1 MFSKDLGIDLGTI
14 FTRLADSTQVL
25 SEEPTI
31 VAIEVMDQKMVA
43 VGQEA
48 RDMYGRVPESIE
60 VARPLKNW
68 VIADYEITETLLSY
82 LLQRVS
88 GSMRIFRPR
97 VMISVPYGVT
107 SVERRAV
114 YEATLEAGSR
124 EAFLIQQPLA
134 AALGVDLPIGS
145 PSGNMVICLGGGCT
159 EAAVMAMYGIV
170 SAETLRAGGMD
181 LDDAIVNYVRRKYG
195 IVIGQVTAEQ
205 LKIRIG
211 AAVPQDTENS
221 LEVQGQDQVTG
232 LPRPVTL
239 TTGEIVEAL
248 QDPLKAIVETG
259 RRVLEKTP
267 PELVADIIDRGVA
280 LCGAGALLRGIDK
293 LLTKSLGIPA
303 YLVDNPMTCVVEG
316 AVKALPM
323 YNILRRSLPQVSYQR
338 SKKRPGGR
346 FSSLIQIIR
355 HPLQMGDRI
364 DILHPDVAGDR
375 EIDGRIVE
383 DRLDAGLH

>member
-1 MFSKDLGIDLGTI
+1 MFSKDLGIDLGTM
-14 FTRLADSTQVL
+14 FTRLADGNQVL
-25 SEEPTI
+25 LEEPTI
-31 VAIEVMDQKMVA
+31 VAIEVYDQKMVA

-60 VARPLKNW
+60 VARPLKNG
-68 VIADYEITETLLSY
+68 VVADYEITETLLSY

-114 YEATLEAGSR
+114 YEAVLEAGSR

-145 PSGNMVICLGGGCT
+145 PSGNMAICLGGGCT

-170 SAETLRAGGMD
+170 SGETLRMGGID
-181 LDDAIVNYVRRKYG
+181 LDEAIVNYVRRKYG
-195 IVIGQVTAEQ
+195 IIIGQVTAEQ
-205 LKIRIG
+205 LKVRIG

-221 LEVQGQDQVTG
+221 MEVQGQDQVTG

-248 QDPLKAIVETG
+248 QDPLKAVVETG

-280 LCGAGALLRGIDK
+280 LCGGGAMLRGIDK

-323 YNILRRSLPQVSYQR
+323 YNILRRSLPQV
-338 SKKRPGGR
+338 
-346 FSSLIQIIR
+346 
-355 HPLQMGDRI
+355 
-364 DILHPDVAGDR
+364 
-375 EIDGRIVE
+375 
-383 DRLDAGLH
+383 

>member
-14 FTRLADSTQVL
+14 FTRLADGTQVL

-31 VAIEVMDQKMVA
+31 VAIEVADQKMVA

-60 VARPLKNW
+60 VARPLKNG

-97 VMISVPYGVT
+97 VMITVPYGVT

-114 YEATLEAGSR
+114 YEAVLEAGSR
-124 EAFLIQQPLA
+124 EAYLIQQPLA
-134 AALGVDLPIGS
+134 AALGVDLPINS

-159 EAAVMAMYGIV
+159 GAAVMAMYGIV

-181 LDDAIVNYVRRKYG
+181 LDEAIVNYVRRKYG

-205 LKIRIG
+205 LKVRIG

-221 LEVQGQDQVTG
+221 MEVQGQDQVTG

-248 QDPLKAIVETG
+248 QDPLKSIVETG

-280 LCGAGALLRGIDK
+280 LCGGGALLRGVDK

-303 YLVDNPMTCVVEG
+303 YLVDNPSTCVVEG
-316 AVKALPM
+316 AVKAIPM
-323 YNILRRSLPQVSYQR
+323 YNILRRSLPQV
-338 SKKRPGGR
+338 
-346 FSSLIQIIR
+346 
-355 HPLQMGDRI
+355 
-364 DILHPDVAGDR
+364 
-375 EIDGRIVE
+375 
-383 DRLDAGLH
+383 

>member
-1 MFSKDLGIDLGTI
+1 M
-14 FTRLADSTQVL
+14 FTRLADGTQVL
-25 SEEPTI
+25 LEEPTI
-31 VAIEVMDQKMVA
+31 VAIEVFDQKMVA
-43 VGQEA
+43 VGKEA
-48 RDMYGRVPESIE
+48 LDMYGRVPESIE
-60 VARPLKNW
+60 VARPLKNG
-68 VIADYEITETLLSY
+68 VIADYEITETLLQY

-114 YEATLEAGSR
+114 YEAVLEAGSR
-124 EAFLIQQPLA
+124 EASLIQQPLA
-134 AALGVDLPIGS
+134 AALGVDLPINS

-195 IVIGQVTAEQ
+195 VVIGQVTAEQ
-205 LKIRIG
+205 LK
-211 AAVPQDTENS
+211 
-221 LEVQGQDQVTG
+221 EVQGQDQVTG
-232 LPRPVTL
+232 LPRPITL

-248 QDPLKAIVETG
+248 QDPLKAVVETG

-267 PELVADIIDRGVA
+267 PELVSDIIDRGVA
-280 LCGAGALLRGIDK
+280 LCGGGALLRGIDK

-323 YNILRRSLPQVSYQR
+323 YNILKRNLPQV
-338 SKKRPGGR
+338 
-346 FSSLIQIIR
+346 
-355 HPLQMGDRI
+355 
-364 DILHPDVAGDR
+364 
-375 EIDGRIVE
+375 
-383 DRLDAGLH
+383 

>member
-1 MFSKDLGIDLGTI
+1 M
-14 FTRLADSTQVL
+14 FTRIADGTQVL
-25 SEEPTI
+25 LDEPTI
-31 VAIEVMDQKMVA
+31 VAIEVADQKMVA
-43 VGQEA
+43 VGREA
-48 RDMYGRVPESIE
+48 LDMYGRVPESIE
-60 VARPLKNW
+60 VARPLKNG

-114 YEATLEAGSR
+114 YEAVLEAGSR
-124 EAFLIQQPLA
+124 DASLIQQPLA
-134 AALGVDLPIGS
+134 AALGVDLPINS
-145 PSGNMVICLGGGCT
+145 PSGNMVITLGGGCT

-181 LDDAIVNYVRRKYG
+181 LDEAIVNYVRRKYG
-195 IVIGQVTAEQ
+195 VVIGQVTAEH
-205 LKIRIG
+205 LKMKIG

-221 LEVQGQDQVTG
+221 MEVQGQDQVTG

-248 QDPLKAIVETG
+248 QEPLKLIVETG
-259 RRVLEKTP
+259 RRVLERTP

-280 LCGAGALLRGIDK
+280 LCGGGALLRGVDK

-303 YLVDNPMTCVVEG
+303 YLVDNPLTCVVEG
-316 AVKALPM
+316 AMKSFGTL
-323 YNILRRSLPQVSYQR
+323 NLLRRNLPQV
-338 SKKRPGGR
+338 G
-346 FSSLIQIIR
+346 
-355 HPLQMGDRI
+355 
-364 DILHPDVAGDR
+364 
-375 EIDGRIVE
+375 
-383 DRLDAGLH
+383 

>member
-1 MFSKDLGIDLGTI
+1 MFSKDLGIDLGTM
-14 FTRLADSTQVL
+14 FTRLADSSQVL
-25 SEEPTI
+25 LEEPTI
-31 VAIEVMDQKMVA
+31 VAIEVYDQKMVA

-60 VARPLKNW
+60 VARPLKNG
-68 VIADYEITETLLSY
+68 VVADYEITETLLSY

-114 YEATLEAGSR
+114 YEAVLEAGSR
-124 EAFLIQQPLA
+124 EAWLIQQPLA

-145 PSGNMVICLGGGCT
+145 PSGNMAICLGGGCT

-170 SAETLRAGGMD
+170 SGETLRAGGID
-181 LDDAIVNYVRRKYG
+181 LDEAIVNYVRRKYG

-205 LKIRIG
+205 LKVRIG

-221 LEVQGQDQVTG
+221 MEVQGQDQVTG

-280 LCGAGALLRGIDK
+280 LCGGGALLRGIDK

-303 YLVDNPMTCVVEG
+303 YLVDNPMTCTVEG

-323 YNILRRSLPQVSYQR
+323 YNILRRSLPQV
-338 SKKRPGGR
+338 
-346 FSSLIQIIR
+346 
-355 HPLQMGDRI
+355 
-364 DILHPDVAGDR
+364 
-375 EIDGRIVE
+375 
-383 DRLDAGLH
+383 

>member
-1 MFSKDLGIDLGTI
+1 MALFSKDLGVDLGTM

-25 SEEPTI
+25 MQEPTI
-31 VAIEVMDQKMVA
+31 VAIEVDEQKMVA
-43 VGQEA
+43 VGREA
-48 RDMYGRVPESIE
+48 LDMSGRVPDNIE
-60 VARPLKNW
+60 VSRPLRNG

-82 LLQRVS
+82 VLQRVS
-88 GSMRIFRPR
+88 GSLRVFRPR

-114 YEATLEAGSR
+114 YEAVMEAGAR
-124 EAFLIQQPLA
+124 EATLIHQSLA
-134 AALGVDLPIGS
+134 AALGIDLPIGS

-159 EAAVMAMYGIV
+159 EASIMAMYGIV
-170 SAETLRAGGMD
+170 AADTLRKGGLD
-181 LDDAIVNYVRRKYG
+181 LDDAIVSYVRRKYG
-195 IVIGQVTAEQ
+195 VVIGQLTAEQ
-205 LKIRIG
+205 LKFKIG

-248 QDPLKAIVETG
+248 QEPLKDVTETC
-259 RRVLEKTP
+259 RRVLERTP

-280 LCGAGALLRGIDK
+280 LCGGGALLRGVDK

-316 AVKALPM
+316 AIRGLGMINV
-323 YNILRRSLPQVSYQR
+323 LRRNLPQV
-338 SKKRPGGR
+338 
-346 FSSLIQIIR
+346 
-355 HPLQMGDRI
+355 
-364 DILHPDVAGDR
+364 
-375 EIDGRIVE
+375 
-383 DRLDAGLH
+383 

>member
-1 MFSKDLGIDLGTI
+1 VAVFSKDLGIDLGTM
-14 FTRLADSTQVL
+14 FTRLADGTQVL
-25 SEEPTI
+25 LEEPTI
-31 VAIEVMDQKMVA
+31 VAIEVFDQKMVA
-43 VGQEA
+43 VGKEA
-48 RDMYGRVPESIE
+48 LDMYGRVPESIE
-60 VARPLKNW
+60 VARPLKNG
-68 VIADYEITETLLSY
+68 VIADYEITETLLQY
-82 LLQRVS
+82 VLQRGS

-114 YEATLEAGSR
+114 YEAVLEAGSR
-124 EAFLIQQPLA
+124 EASLIQQPLA
-134 AALGVDLPIGS
+134 AALGVDLPINS

-170 SAETLRAGGMD
+170 AAETLRAGGMD
-181 LDDAIVNYVRRKYG
+181 LDEAIVNYVRRKYG
-195 IVIGQVTAEQ
+195 VVIGQVTAEQ
-205 LKIRIG
+205 LKMRIG

-221 LEVQGQDQVTG
+221 MEVQGQDQVTG

-248 QDPLKAIVETG
+248 QDPLKAVVETG

-280 LCGAGALLRGIDK
+280 LCGGGALLRGIDK

-323 YNILRRSLPQVSYQR
+323 YNILRRNLPPV
-338 SKKRPGGR
+338 
-346 FSSLIQIIR
+346 
-355 HPLQMGDRI
+355 
-364 DILHPDVAGDR
+364 
-375 EIDGRIVE
+375 
-383 DRLDAGLH
+383 

>member
-1 MFSKDLGIDLGTI
+1 MALFSKDLGIDLGTM

-25 SEEPTI
+25 LDEPTI
-31 VAIEVMDQKMVA
+31 VAIEVLDQKMVA

-60 VARPLKNW
+60 VARPLKNG
-68 VIADYEITETLLSY
+68 VIADYEITETLLQY

-114 YEATLEAGSR
+114 YEAVLEAGSR
-124 EAFLIQQPLA
+124 EASLIQQPLA
-134 AALGVDLPIGS
+134 AALGVDLPINS

-170 SAETLRAGGMD
+170 AAETLRAGGME
-181 LDDAIVNYVRRKYG
+181 LDEAIVNYVRRKYG
-195 IVIGQVTAEQ
+195 VVVGQSTAEQ
-205 LKIRIG
+205 LKMKIG

-221 LEVQGQDQVTG
+221 MEVQGQDQVTG

-248 QDPLKAIVETG
+248 QEPLRLVVETG

-280 LCGAGALLRGIDK
+280 LCGGGALLRGIDK

-303 YLVDNPMTCVVEG
+303 YLVDNPITCVVEG
-316 AVKALPM
+316 AVKGLPM
-323 YNILRRSLPQVSYQR
+323 YNILRRNLPPV
-338 SKKRPGGR
+338 
-346 FSSLIQIIR
+346 
-355 HPLQMGDRI
+355 
-364 DILHPDVAGDR
+364 
-375 EIDGRIVE
+375 
-383 DRLDAGLH
+383 